1 MPPTTPQPASPAPPP
16 DPSVTAPSL
25 VSIVGRPN
33 VGKSALFNRIV
44 GSRRAIVED
53 LPGTTR
59 DRLEAPVTWNK
70 VTFRLVDTGGLQP
83 GSKEP
88 LAQLVHDQALTA
100 MREAHLILFIVD
112 GKQGITALDE
122 EVADLLRQATAPVLL
137 VANKV
142 DNVQRE
148 WGTTE
153 FFALGLGDP
162 RLVSAYHGSG
172 VGDLLDEV
180 AALLPICAVRDVDA
194 THALGIAI
202 VGRPNVGKSMLLNRL
217 LGLPRVLV
225 SETPGTTRDA
235 IDTPLHFQERE
246 YLLID
251 TAGIRRP
258 GNVEHGVEQYSVL
271 RALDAIHKA
280 DVALLVIDAQEG
292 LVAQDLHI
300 AGYAK
305 EAYKGFAVLSNKWD
319 LVGGDRRAM
328 EEHLRRDIRDRFRY
342 AHDTPLLC
350 ISALTGDGVDS
361 VLPTATALGDE
372 ASRRVPTSALN
383 QILSEAL
390 QSHPPPRK
398 GKRTLKLFYVTQT
411 GILPPAFVLFVN
423 DPSLIHFSYERYL
436 ANQIR
441 AGFGFAHIP
450 IRLVFRART
459 SLDRPSG
466 QGEKVSLA
474 PRGTE

>member
-1 MPPTTPQPASPAPPP
+1 MPPTTPHRPPPAPPSEP
-16 DPSVTAPSL
+16 RVAAPPL

-59 DRLEAPVTWNK
+59 DRLEAPVTWSNL
-70 VTFRLVDTGGLQP
+70 TFRLVDTGGLQP

-88 LAQLVHDQALTA
+88 LARLVHDQALTA
-100 MREAHLILFIVD
+100 MREAQLILFVVD
-112 GKQGITALDE
+112 GKQGITPLDQ

-137 VANKV
+137 VANKI

-153 FFALGLGDP
+153 FFTLGLGEP
-162 RLVSAYHGSG
+162 RLVSAYHGTG

-180 AALLPICAVRDVDA
+180 GALLPSCEVDDEQTA
-194 THALGIAI
+194 HALRIAI

-217 LGLPRVLV
+217 LGMPRVLV

-235 IDTPLHFQERE
+235 IDTPLQFHGRD

-258 GNVEHGVEQYSVL
+258 GHVERGIEHYSVL
-271 RALDAIHKA
+271 RALDAIQKA

-319 LVGGDRRAM
+319 IVSGDRRAT
-328 EEHLRRDIRDRFRY
+328 ETRLRHEIRDRFRY

-350 ISALTGDGVDS
+350 ISALTGEGVDA

-372 ASRRVPTSALN
+372 ASRRVPTPLLN
-383 QILSEAL
+383 QLLSEAL

-398 GKRTLKLFYVTQT
+398 GKRSLKLFYVTQT
-411 GILPPAFVLFVN
+411 GVLPPAFVLFVN
-423 DPSLIHFSYERYL
+423 DPSLIHFTYERYL

-441 AGFGFAHIP
+441 AEFGFVHVP
-450 IRLVFRART
+450 IRLMFRSRM
-459 SLDRPSG
+459 SVERPAD
-466 QGEKVSLA
+466 Q
-474 PRGTE
+474 R